1 MLAIY
6 ESHTMPFQWLYHK
19 SSKCYKVQIPELYGS
34 NSKITKFKLIL
45 EMKFRPSAANAR
57 ADPLNMD
64 IREVQTNITTS
75 KCGFETS
82 QFLQRGQPLRSHVWG
97 WPNDFQLLYHLK
109 FQNEIQHF
117 WSLLHFAIGTDADQQ
132 TIHFCEINVGQTSF
146 PSAPLLWEQRTW
158 QI

>member
-6 ESHTMPFQWLYHK
+6 ESYTMPFQRLYHK

-34 NSKITKFKLIL
+34 NSKITRFKLIL
-45 EMKFRPSAANAR
+45 EMKFSSSAANAR
-57 ADPLNMD
+57 ADLLNMD

-75 KCGFETS
+75 NSCFKTS
-82 QFLQRGQPLRSHVWG
+82 QLLQRGHPLRSRVWG
-97 WPNDFQLLYHLK
+97 WHDDFWLLYHLK

-117 WSLLHFAIGTDADQQ
+117 WSLLHSVAGAGADQQ

-158 QI
+158 RI